1 MVESSQRVF
10 PVEWKF
16 GRIENGGRRGEI
28 KNKEND
34 DRNGD
39 VTWKR
44 WKQVAVKL
52 KRMNSETWKVE
63 TERWIGIKTG

>member
-10 PVEWKF
+10 RVEWKF
-16 GRIENGGRRGEI
+16 GRIENGGRREEI

-39 VTWKR
+39 VTSKR

-52 KRMNSETWKVE
+52 KRMNSETWKVG

>member
-1 MVESSQRVF
+1 MFR
-10 PVEWKF
+10 VEWKF

-52 KRMNSETWKVE
+52 KRMNSET
-63 TERWIGIKTG
+63 